1 MVLPVAS
8 ARRRDIVATVARK
21 LRIQYPGA
29 IYHVINRGNY
39 RRDLFLSPSEAH
51 AFLAALREVVALMG
65 WRAHAYA
72 LMRNHYHLAIE
83 TPEPN
88 LVEGMHWLQS
98 TWATR
103 FNRFRQ
109 ERGHLFQGRYQS
121 LLIEDAAA
129 LARVVDYIHLN
140 PVRAKIV
147 LPEQVRSFRWS
158 SLAGIVRGDGWTDDR
173 GWRGAGRFGTE
184 EADRKRYEHSLI
196 ELGQEE
202 ARWES
207 LGLKSLSVG
216 WAIGTAGWRQALAK
230 QYRQLALEP
239 GRDLGEVRELRECVW
254 ESAVLSA
261 LAATGHTNADLA
273 SRPMRQ
279 PWKLAVAL
287 RVRGACGAPW
297 AWLTSRLELGSA
309 VALRSYACRHRANP
323 VQQTTA

>member
-1 MVLPVAS
+1 M
-8 ARRRDIVATVARK
+8 ARR
-21 LRIQYPGA
+21 LRIQFPGA

-39 RRDLFLSPSEAH
+39 RRDLFLSVGEAE
-51 AFLAALREVVALMG
+51 AFLDTVREARELMG
-65 WRAHAYA
+65 WHVHAYV
-72 LMRNHYHLAIE
+72 LMRNHYHLALE

-147 LPEQVRSFRWS
+147 LPELVRSFRWS
-158 SLAGIVRGDGWTDDR
+158 SLAGIVRGDGWIDDR
-173 GWRGAGRFGTE
+173 GWRGDGRFGTE
-184 EADRKRYEHSLI
+184 EADRKRYERSLI

-207 LGLKSLSVG
+207 LGLKNLSVG

-239 GRDLGEVRELRECVW
+239 GRDLGEVRELRERVW

-261 LAATGHTNADLA
+261 LAATGQTDADLV

-287 RVRGACGAPW
+287 RVRGECGAPW
-297 AWLTSRLELGSA
+297 AWLASRLELGSA
-309 VALRSYACRHRANP
+309 VALRSYVCRHRANP
-323 VQQTTA
+323 LQQTTA